1 MTSDGGPAPTSE
13 DGPDGTD
20 ASQLRLVGYNVRDLL
35 GDHDAVAHVIRVC
48 RPDVL
53 CLQEAPRR
61 PGTLRRTARLA
72 RETGLRQVTGGQGSG
87 GTAVLVHPRL
97 DVVAAEADRLPV
109 AHWWTRTRGYAL
121 ARVRLP
127 DGAELAVCS
136 VHLPLHA
143 EERLEHM
150 GRVRTRLEAEA
161 QGPVVVSAD
170 LNEPPGGPSWTAFGD
185 LCRDAVEVRRG
196 GPVSDL
202 PTYPA
207 RAPRLRIDG
216 VLVSPGV
223 RVLALRPAG
232 ADLGLTAADLAA
244 ASDHL
249 PLVADLAVAPSARGA
264 GSARGARPDLRSP

>member
-1 MTSDGGPAPTSE
+1 MRW
-13 DGPDGTD
+13 
-20 ASQLRLVGYNVRDLL
+20 RLVGYNVRDLL
-35 GDHDAVAHVIRVC
+35 GDHDAVAHVVRAC

-72 RETGLRQVTGGQGSG
+72 RETGLRQVTGGRGSG

-97 DVVAAEADRLPV
+97 EVVAKEQGRLPV

-127 DGAELAVCS
+127 QGADVTVCS
-136 VHLPLHA
+136 LHLPLHA
-143 EERLEHM
+143 DERVEHIN
-150 GRVRTRLEAEA
+150 RVRARLEALAE
-161 QGPVVVSAD
+161 GSVVVSAD
-170 LNEPPGGPSWTAFGD
+170 LNEPPGGPSWRAFDG
-185 LCRDAVEVRRG
+185 LCRDAVEVSRDDAVQAHR
-196 GPVSDL
+196 PDVRDL

-207 RAPRLRIDG
+207 RAPRHRIDG

-232 ADLGLTAADLAA
+232 AVDGLTAVDLTA

-249 PLVADLAVAPSARGA
+249 PLVADLAVVGA
-264 GSARGARPDLRSP
+264 GRPRTNRFVAG